1 MDAIEIVV
9 VAAVALWLGILT
21 IVVLLNLR
29 QVGVLTA
36 WMQQRNPVRDDG
48 LDAGAPVPE
57 TALQAAPQLQA
68 GLTYVVTLDGQCDP
82 CRQLATAM
90 NSSEAT
96 R

>member
-21 IVVLLNLR
+21 LVVLLNLR

-48 LDAGAPVPE
+48 LDAGAPVQKLPFRR
-57 TALQAAPQLQA
+57 LLN
-68 GLTYVVTLDGQCDP
+68 YKLD
-82 CRQLATAM
+82 
-90 NSSEAT
+90 
-96 R
+96 